1 MRHGVSKEAASE
13 WSLNGEHF
21 CALLHML
28 QKRED
33 AGSLLHLWDLSI
45 WAFIHTDVLIL
56 KTSDWRFSVLGRK
69 KLFMFVAI
77 NRCKIYLRVKNLFIE
92 MWVCFDW
99 YLYPIYLYGDRWQ
112 PHKWIA
118 SKASWYKRHQHF
130 FPPQHLLY
138 ACICWPYLCMRMWW
152 MYAHVH
158 VCIYVMFWTYFHK
171 IHRQTLVLCCVPVT
185 KCMTASACLSVCEA
199 LYKCWCFWCC
209 SGLVLRW
216 MFEVRHGTTCMT
228 ERHVIP
234 DKLSHGAAHLSHSSG
249 R

>member
-13 WSLNGEHF
+13 RSLNGEHF

-69 KLFMFVAI
+69 NLFMFVAI
-77 NRCKIYLRVKNLFIE
+77 NRCKIYLRVKSLFIE

-99 YLYPIYLYGDRWQ
+99 YLYPTYLYGDRWQ
-112 PHKWIA
+112 PYKWIA
-118 SKASWYKRHQHF
+118 SKASRCKIHQHF
-130 FPPQHLLY
+130 FSPQHLLY

-158 VCIYVMFWTYFHK
+158 VRIYVMFWTCFHK

-185 KCMTASACLSVCEA
+185 KCMTASACLWGSVQM
-199 LYKCWCFWCC
+199 
-209 SGLVLRW
+209 LVFLMLFRLSAEMDVW
-216 MFEVRHGTTCMT
+216 GKARHHMHD
-228 ERHVIP
+228 RS
-234 DKLSHGAAHLSHSSG
+234 SHYT

>member
-13 WSLNGEHF
+13 RSLNGEHF

-69 KLFMFVAI
+69 
-77 NRCKIYLRVKNLFIE
+77 NLFY
-92 MWVCFDW
+92 VCCNKQVQDLFESEKF
-99 YLYPIYLYGDRWQ
+99 IYWNVGVFWLISVSHISIWWQ
-112 PHKWIA
+112 MTTLQMNSFQSQPMQKT
-118 SKASWYKRHQHF
+118 STL
-130 FPPQHLLY
+130 FPPTTFTVRMHLL
-138 ACICWPYLCMRMWW
+138 AIFMH
-152 MYAHVH
+152 AHVMN
-158 VCIYVMFWTYFHK
+158 VCACSYFHK

-185 KCMTASACLSVCEA
+185 KCRTASACLSVCEA

-228 ERHVIP
+228 DRHVIP